1 MKHFTKYLVPS
12 LMVTALFST
21 AALPAGAAAK
31 EFKDVSKDADYYQ
44 TVQKLSEFNVISGY
58 SDGTFKP
65 SNLLTRGQAATM
77 IARILEVDIKDVK
90 DPGFSDVSKENSH
103 YPAIAKLT
111 EMGILDKSSK
121 FNPNRQITRA
131 EMAGI
136 LVEAFDLE
144 SDTPES
150 YQDVKAGN
158 TYSKEIGILGGL
170 GITKTVGDFRPDDG
184 VKRVN
189 FAVFIERIINLKRAD
204 NKPDLWD
211 AWGNWDSRGVITHPE
226 ENEESP
232 EKPAV
237 DRPTDMTDVKDFE
250 KLMQMVTRELTE
262 ARTNAK
268 PELDTFLAV
277 VRGGDIEKIVEQ
289 QAKLTTT
296 LDELNALL
304 KEVKEIHSDAQ
315 SKNKKLQKLQD
326 ELAKELENARE
337 FVTEAENDSHDK
349 KYYEQK
355 MEDAQDE
362 LEDLTDEIGRHLNSQ
377 GGNVSTLEKT
387 YADMKSAIEEAN
399 EVLDLYGK
407 SAAKKSLEEEK
418 EELKEVLDKAKK
430 ALQDLKKKIR
440 KEGGSVSATGTRIT
454 SFDGLVAVKSF
465 LSEPVNIN
473 NVGDLEKLLNNAIR
487 ELSDGQDAADRILED
502 LVAAIK
508 EDDSGEVVE
517 EQEKLKIA
525 LKDLNQIIQK
535 GQEILVVTKLKNSM
549 LQSVEDNLSK
559 EVDRT
564 SEMASN
570 ISKELKRVSKIVSD
584 AQKTYEKQIQFDQE
598 MKNKQAELDTYLRE
612 VDRLLVL
619 SNPTLSEID
628 EIYESIEKA
637 IKETDKLLDS
647 YAKSSVK
654 TLKDE
659 KDSLKKTLDKL
670 EDAFEKVQDTFE
682 DLEQKLKDDFD
693 DLVGEQEATI
703 DGLINASKYLENKS
717 KINQAIISLTKAV
730 EDAEHLK
737 EEYKEIDIKVLDRN
751 KKNLDEAIKRAE
763 KEIDRLTDKLKN

>member
-12 LMVTALFST
+12 LMATALFST
-21 AALPAGAAAK
+21 ATLPAGAAAK

-58 SDGTFKP
+58 NDGTFKP

-90 DPGFSDVSKENSH
+90 DPGFSDVSKANSH

-111 EMGILDKSSK
+111 EMGILEKSSK

-136 LVEAFDLE
+136 LVKAFDLE

-150 YQDVKAGN
+150 YQDVKVGN
-158 TYSKEIGILGGL
+158 TYSEEIGILGGL
-170 GITKTVGDFRPDDG
+170 GITKTAGDFRPEDG

-211 AWGNWDSRGVITHPE
+211 SWGTWDSRGVITHPE

-250 KLMQMVTRELTE
+250 TLMQMVTRELTE

-362 LEDLTDEIGRHLNSQ
+362 LEDLTDEIGRQLNSQ

-407 SAAKKSLEEEK
+407 SAAKKSLEEEE
-418 EELKEVLDKAKK
+418 EELEEVLDKAKK

-440 KEGGSVSATGTRIT
+440 KEGGSVSATGTRT
-454 SFDGLVAVKSF
+454 ASFDGLVAVKSF

-508 EDDSGEVVE
+508 EDDSGEVTE

-535 GQEILVVTKLKNSM
+535 GQEILVVAKLKNSM
-549 LQSVEDNLSK
+549 LQSLEDNLSK

-564 SEMASN
+564 SESASN
-570 ISKELKRVSKIVSD
+570 ISKELKRANNIVSD
-584 AQKTYEKQIQFDQE
+584 AKEKYEDQLYFDKE
-598 MKNKQAELDTYLRE
+598 MKNKQVELDTYITE
-612 VDRLLVL
+612 VDRLLGQP
-619 SNPTLSEID
+619 NPTLSEID
-628 EIYESIEKA
+628 ELYESIEKA
-637 IKETDKLLDS
+637 MKETDKLLDS
-647 YAKSSVK
+647 YTKSSVN
-654 TLKDE
+654 TLRDE
-659 KDSLKKTLDKL
+659 KDSLKKTLDKV
-670 EDAFEKVQDTFE
+670 EDALEKVQDTFE
-682 DLEQKLKDDFD
+682 ELEQKLKDDFD

-703 DGLINASKYLENKS
+703 DGLINTSKYLENKS
-717 KINQAIISLTKAV
+717 KINQAIISLTKAI
-730 EDAEHLK
+730 EDAERLK

-751 KKNLDEAIKRAE
+751 KKNLAEAIKRAE
-763 KEIDRLTDKLKN
+763 KEIDRLSDKLK

>member
-1 MKHFTKYLVPS
+1 
-12 LMVTALFST
+12 MVTALFST
-21 AALPAGAAAK
+21 AALPAGAEAK

-58 SDGTFKP
+58 NDGTFKP

-90 DPGFSDVSKENSH
+90 DPGYSDVPKASSH

-111 EMGILDKSSK
+111 EMGILEKSSK

-136 LVEAFDLE
+136 LVKAFDLE

-158 TYSKEIGILGGL
+158 TYSEEIGILGGL
-170 GITKTVGDFRPDDG
+170 SITKTEGDFRPEDG

-211 AWGNWDSRGVITHPE
+211 SWGTWDSRGVISHPE
-226 ENEESP
+226 DNEESP
-232 EKPAV
+232 AQEDKPAV
-237 DRPTDMTDVKDFE
+237 DRPTDISNVKDFE
-250 KLMQMVTRELTE
+250 KLMQMVTSELTE

-289 QAKLTTT
+289 QEKLTTT
-296 LDELNALL
+296 LDELNSLL
-304 KEVKEIHSDAQ
+304 KEVKEIYSDAQ

-377 GGNVSTLEKT
+377 GGNVSALERL
-387 YADMKSAIEEAN
+387 YVDMESAIEEAN
-399 EVLDLYGK
+399 EVLDLYRK
-407 SAAKKSLEEEK
+407 SASKKSLEEEE

-440 KEGGSVSATGTRIT
+440 KEGGSVSATGTRT
-454 SFDGLVAVKSF
+454 ASFDGLVAVKSF

-473 NVGDLEKLLNNAIR
+473 NVDDLEQLLNNAIR

-535 GQEILVVTKLKNSM
+535 GQEILVVAKLKNSM

-570 ISKELKRVSKIVSD
+570 ISKELKRASNIVSD
-584 AQKTYEKQIQFDQE
+584 AKEKYEDQLYFDKE
-598 MKNKQAELDTYLRE
+598 MKNKQAELDTYINE
-612 VDRLLVL
+612 VDRLLGQP
-619 SNPTLSEID
+619 NPTLSEID
-628 EIYESIEKA
+628 ELYESIEKA
-637 IKETDKLLDS
+637 MKETDKLLDS
-647 YAKSSVK
+647 YTKSSVN
-654 TLKDE
+654 TLRDE
-659 KDSLKKTLDKL
+659 KDSLKKTLDKV
-670 EDAFEKVQDTFE
+670 EDALEKVQDTFE
-682 DLEQKLKDDFD
+682 ELEQKLKDDFD
-693 DLVGEQEATI
+693 DLVGEQEAII
-703 DGLINASKYLENKS
+703 DDLIKASKYLENKS
-717 KINQAIISLTKAV
+717 KINQAINSLTKAI
-730 EDAEHLK
+730 EDAERLK
-737 EEYKEIDIKVLDRN
+737 EEYKDIDVKVLDRN

-763 KEIDRLTDKLKN
+763 KEIDRLSDKLK

>member
-12 LMVTALFST
+12 LMVTVLFST

-58 SDGTFKP
+58 NDGTFKP

-170 GITKTVGDFRPDDG
+170 GITKTVGDFRPEDG

-211 AWGNWDSRGVITHPE
+211 RWGTWDSRGVITHPE

-232 EKPAV
+232 EKTTV

-268 PELDTFLAV
+268 PELDNFLAV

-304 KEVKEIHSDAQ
+304 KEVKGIYSDAQ

-326 ELAKELENARE
+326 DLAKELENARK

-362 LEDLTDEIGRHLNSQ
+362 LEDLTDEIGRHLSSQ
-377 GGNVSTLEKT
+377 SVNVSTLEKI
-387 YADMKSAIEEAN
+387 YADMESAIEEAN

-407 SAAKKSLEEEK
+407 SAVKKSLEEEE
-418 EELKEVLDKAKK
+418 EELEEVLDKAKK

-440 KEGGSVSATGTRIT
+440 KEGGSVSATGTRIA

-473 NVGDLEKLLNNAIR
+473 NVSDLEKLLNNAIR

-535 GQEILVVTKLKNSM
+535 GQEILVVAKLKNSM
-549 LQSVEDNLSK
+549 LQSLEDNLSK

-564 SEMASN
+564 SESASN

-612 VDRLLVL
+612 VDRLLAL

>member
-1 MKHFTKYLVPS
+1 NMKHFTKYLVPS

-111 EMGILDKSSK
+111 EMGILDKSNK

-268 PELDTFLAV
+268 PELDNFLAV

-304 KEVKEIHSDAQ
+304 KEVKGIYSDAQ

-326 ELAKELENARE
+326 DLAKELENARK
-337 FVTEAENDSHDK
+337 FVTEAENDSRDK

-362 LEDLTDEIGRHLNSQ
+362 IEDLT
-377 GGNVSTLEKT
+377 
-387 YADMKSAIEEAN
+387 
-399 EVLDLYGK
+399 
-407 SAAKKSLEEEK
+407 
-418 EELKEVLDKAKK
+418 
-430 ALQDLKKKIR
+430 
-440 KEGGSVSATGTRIT
+440 
-454 SFDGLVAVKSF
+454 
-465 LSEPVNIN
+465 
-473 NVGDLEKLLNNAIR
+473 
-487 ELSDGQDAADRILED
+487 
-502 LVAAIK
+502 
-508 EDDSGEVVE
+508 
-517 EQEKLKIA
+517 
-525 LKDLNQIIQK
+525 
-535 GQEILVVTKLKNSM
+535 
-549 LQSVEDNLSK
+549 
-559 EVDRT
+559 
-564 SEMASN
+564 
-570 ISKELKRVSKIVSD
+570 
-584 AQKTYEKQIQFDQE
+584 
-598 MKNKQAELDTYLRE
+598 
-612 VDRLLVL
+612 
-619 SNPTLSEID
+619 
-628 EIYESIEKA
+628 
-637 IKETDKLLDS
+637 
-647 YAKSSVK
+647 
-654 TLKDE
+654 
-659 KDSLKKTLDKL
+659 
-670 EDAFEKVQDTFE
+670 
-682 DLEQKLKDDFD
+682 
-693 DLVGEQEATI
+693 
-703 DGLINASKYLENKS
+703 
-717 KINQAIISLTKAV
+717 
-730 EDAEHLK
+730 
-737 EEYKEIDIKVLDRN
+737 
-751 KKNLDEAIKRAE
+751 
-763 KEIDRLTDKLKN
+763 